1 MTSREFV
8 IWLKGFVGACN
19 DLTATPAQ
27 WDLIRD
33 TLAKVDDNF
42 FTYRYQTSENATSTI
57 DLNKKQKQQL
67 NG

>member
-8 IWLKGFVGACN
+8 IWLRGFVEACN

-42 FTYRYQTSENATSTI
+42 FTYRYQTSENSTSTVN
-57 DLNKKQKQQL
+57 LNKKQKQQL
-67 NG
+67 ND